1 MAAVRIRTVFVLS
14 LLTFSFSLSK
24 LAFSLTENEA
34 LLKVKSSF
42 TNAEALD
49 DWDSRSSPCVKRWA
63 GIICFGGLITGLHL
77 SDFGLSGTIDIEA
90 LQQLRALRTLSLK
103 NNSFSGQIP
112 AFNKLGAL
120 KLLLLSHNKFSG
132 QIPNDFFSSM
142 ASLKKVWL
150 SNNDFTG
157 NIPVSLMSLPH
168 LLELHLEGNQFSGH
182 IPPLKKPTTVTSLDL
197 SHNKLE
203 GEIPDSFSKFS
214 NESFLGND
222 RLCGKQLD
230 RDCSLMVAES
240 LPQPAVEEKKESANS
255 DGHTKLAIGIGVL
268 VVMGILIIAAFTG
281 RKKDTDDDF
290 SILEKETP
298 AEMIP
303 VRVRSIKKPAEGST
317 RRGFDSSRKG
327 SSHGSKNGMGDLIMI
342 NDEKGAFGLP
352 DLMKAAAEVLGNGGL
367 GSAYK
372 AVMTNG
378 LSVVVKRMRE
388 MNKLGRDGFDVEM
401 RRFGRIKHKNILAP
415 LAYHYRKEEK
425 LLVSEYVPK
434 GSLLYV
440 LHGDRGTCHA
450 DLNWPTRLKIIK
462 GISSALGFLHSEYAT
477 YDLPHGNLKSSNVL
491 LSENYEP
498 LIIDYALDPLTNPNH
513 AAQAM
518 FAYKSPEYIQH
529 QQISPKSDVYCL
541 GIIILEIITGKFPS
555 QYLTNGKGGTDVV
568 QWVVQASSEQRE
580 QDLIDPE
587 IANNTSSIDQMV
599 QLLRIGATCI
609 ESSPVQ
615 RLDTREAIRR
625 IEQILV

>member
-1 MAAVRIRTVFVLS
+1 MAAVRTRTVFVLS

-142 ASLKKVWL
+142 TSLKKVWL

-168 LLELHLEGNQFSGH
+168 LLELHLEGNQFSGQ
-182 IPPLKKPTTVTSLDL
+182 IPPLRTPPTVTSLDL

-230 RDCSLMVAES
+230 RDCSSMVAES

-298 AEMIP
+298 DEMIP

-388 MNKLGRDGFDVEM
+388 MNK
-401 RRFGRIKHKNILAP
+401 
-415 LAYHYRKEEK
+415 KEEK

-440 LHGDRGTCHA
+440 LHGDRGACHA

-477 YDLPHGNLKSSNVL
+477 YDLPHGNLKSSNAEEEVL
-491 LSENYEP
+491 GEVAGVRAMLRFMVEHC
-498 LIIDYALDPLTNPNH
+498 NH
-513 AAQAM
+513 AR
-518 FAYKSPEYIQH
+518 FKSHDGNENGNSLRSYH
-529 QQISPKSDVYCL
+529 LCLDSLKRGYDVPLPAIPPNESSCGEHL
-541 GIIILEIITGKFPS
+541 IFGQSLAACRRPPS
-555 QYLTNGKGGTDVV
+555 QKG
-568 QWVVQASSEQRE
+568 
-580 QDLIDPE
+580 IF
-587 IANNTSSIDQMV
+587 
-599 QLLRIGATCI
+599 LLC
-609 ESSPVQ
+609 
-615 RLDTREAIRR
+615 
-625 IEQILV
+625 